1 MEPLPADRL
10 TAALTQLPG
19 WRLADHALHRTY
31 RFASFREALGFMVDA
46 AEEIDRL
53 NHHPEWTN
61 VYDRVTVRLT
71 THDAGNRV
79 TANDIALAKQLDWCA
94 DMRGEQKP

>member
-1 MEPLPADRL
+1 MTPLSADRL
-10 TAALTQLPG
+10 TSALAQLPN
-19 WRLADHALHRTY
+19 WQHADDALHRTY
-31 RFASFREALGFMVDA
+31 HFASFREAIGFMVDA
-46 AEEIDRL
+46 MEEIDRL

-79 TANDIALAKQLDWCA
+79 TAQDIALAKQLDWCA
-94 DMRGEQKP
+94 DMRGVPG